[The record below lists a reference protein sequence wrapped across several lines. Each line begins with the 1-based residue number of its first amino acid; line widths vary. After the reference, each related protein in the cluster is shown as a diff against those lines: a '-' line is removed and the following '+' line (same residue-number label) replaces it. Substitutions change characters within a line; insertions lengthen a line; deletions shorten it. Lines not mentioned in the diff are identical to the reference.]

1 MILGPIIGG
10 MGTLFGP
17 ILGGFV
23 LTGLAEALD
32 SAMAFFGLD
41 LPGAKQVFYGVCLLV
56 VIVALPEGIWPPLA
70 RRLGFAKH
78 KS

>member
-1 MILGPIIGG
+1 
-10 MGTLFGP
+10 
-17 ILGGFV
+17 
-23 LTGLAEALD
+23 
-32 SAMAFFGLD
+32 
-41 LPGAKQVFYGVCLLV
+41 VFYGVCLLV